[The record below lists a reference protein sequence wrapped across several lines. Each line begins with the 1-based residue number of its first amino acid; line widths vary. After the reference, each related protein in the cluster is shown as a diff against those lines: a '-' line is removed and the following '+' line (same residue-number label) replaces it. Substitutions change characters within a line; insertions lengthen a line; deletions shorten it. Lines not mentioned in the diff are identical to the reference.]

1 MTVKAIS
8 KGIMISP
15 RKVAVVAS
23 LVRGRTVKDALV
35 ILEHTP
41 RRAAVAVRKTIE
53 SARANA
59 DNNHNMKPD
68 SLVITEIFVTPGSR
82 IKRFRPV
89 SRGSAHPYQH
99 KTSHL
104 RVVVDGEE
112 RKVKA
117 KAEVAEKKTAKETK

>member
-68 SLVITEIFVTPGSR
+68 TLVITEIFVTPGSR

>member
-15 RKVAVVAS
+15 RKVDVVAS

-89 SRGSAHPYQH
+89 PRGSAHPYQH

>member
-41 RRAAVAVRKTIE
+41 RRAAIAVRKTIE

-68 SLVITEIFVTPGSR
+68 TLVITEIFVTPGSR

-89 SRGSAHPYQH
+89 SRGNAHPFQH

-117 KAEVAEKKTAKETK
+117 KTEVAEKKTAKETK

>member
-68 SLVITEIFVTPGSR
+68 SLVITEIFETPGSR